1 MNRLICSISFLVL
14 SGISFSQKTFF
25 VYIQSEAEQSFFVKV
40 NDKNISSSP
49 SGYVILSQLKD
60 STYNF
65 KIGFPQNKWPEQ
77 DFSIAMKSNDHGF
90 LLKNFNEKGWGL
102 FDLQTLNVVMAEKKE
117 RTKIKTELQAV
128 SLFTEVL
135 SKAANDPS
143 LREKPVFAV
152 VKEEKSISQDVVA
165 RQQDAPVKEKELQPR
180 QEDKPAATID
190 SSRTTGIVA
199 DDEPKAETP
208 KIVSQKEEFSKLP
221 QEGVQPQIV
230 VKEKQSEKKDS
241 INASLMVK
249 NVEDTNAET
258 ANKIVAVE
266 ETKADTAN
274 KTVALEESP
283 ASQKENT
290 QPQTAYRR
298 SVVLKKSESSS
309 LEGLGLVFI
318 DQYPGGEID
327 TISILIPSTTPL
339 FGAENTPP
347 VTEKKFLNIDDLKEN
362 MSSLAAN
369 KTNCRT
375 VASQN
380 DFLRLRKKMAGQ
392 KDDEAMLTEAKK
404 EFKVRCFSSEQVKN
418 LGVLFLNEPGK
429 FQFYEA
435 AYPYSSDPAS
445 FMALQNEFKDP
456 YFIHRFKNMI
466 K

>member
-1 MNRLICSISFLVL
+1 M
-14 SGISFSQKTFF
+14 
-25 VYIQSEAEQSFFVKV
+25 

-65 KIGFPQNKWPEQ
+65 KVGFPQNKWPEQ

-90 LLKNFNEKGWGL
+90 LLKNFNERGWGL
-102 FDLQTLNVVMAEKKE
+102 FDLQTLNVVMAGKKE
-117 RTKIKTELQAV
+117 IAKIKTEPQAV

-165 RQQDAPVKEKELQPR
+165 RQQDAPVKEKELQPKL
-180 QEDKPAATID
+180 EAKPAATID
-190 SSRTTGIVA
+190 SSKTTGIVES
-199 DDEPKAETP
+199 DEPKAETP
-208 KIVSQKEEFSKLP
+208 KIVSQKEEISKLP
-221 QEGVQPQIV
+221 QDSVQPQV
-230 VKEKQSEKKDS
+230 AVKDKELEKKDS
-241 INASLMVK
+241 INASSMLK
-249 NVEDTNAET
+249 NVEDTKAET
-258 ANKIVAVE
+258 TNKIVALE
-266 ETKADTAN
+266 ETKTDTAN
-274 KTVALEESP
+274 KTIALERSP
-283 ASQKENT
+283 TSQKENT

-318 DQYPGGEID
+318 DQYPGGEKD
-327 TISILIPSTTPL
+327 TISILIPSTAPL
-339 FGAENTPP
+339 FGTENTSP
-347 VTEKKFLNIDDLKEN
+347 VNEKKFLNIDDSKEN
-362 MSSLAAN
+362 MSSLAVN
-369 KTNCRT
+369 KTNCKA

-380 DFLRLRKKMAGQ
+380 DFLKLRKKMAGQ

-404 EFKVRCFSSEQVKN
+404 EFKLRCFSSEQVKN
-418 LGVLFLNEPGK
+418 LGALFLNEPGK

-445 FMALQNEFKDP
+445 FVALQNEFKDP